1 MFSDEL
7 YELTGAVILDNGSRF
22 SSSHTRQVLLL
33 FTADGNYEV
42 PVNMQLIDERL
53 RNFGRARSDED
64 AAVRSKLAP
73 ASGTIE
79 AFDDR
84 IPDAQRAE

>member
-1 MFSDEL
+1 MCDLSVPPVFSDEL

-33 FTADGNYEV
+33 FAADGNYEV

-53 RNFGRARSDED
+53 RNFGFWGSEQR
-64 AAVRSKLAP
+64 
-73 ASGTIE
+73 
-79 AFDDR
+79 FYR
-84 IPDAQRAE
+84 IVLLE